1 MQKKLDLRL
10 GRIEALL
17 EEGNQHARDTRQE
30 MNEEMEHLHDKVD
43 QVHDTVTYIR
53 KHMSSMTPHRL
64 ACALF
69 ITILLW
75 IATVHYLITH
85 QYL

>member
-17 EEGNQHARDTRQE
+17 EEGNQHARDTRLEMQE
-30 MNEEMEHLHDKVD
+30 EIGTLHVKVD
-43 QVHDTVTYIR
+43 QVQDTVTYIR

-69 ITILLW
+69 FAIFLW
-75 IATVHYLITH
+75 VITVHYLISH
-85 QYL
+85 RYL

>member
-1 MQKKLDLRL
+1 MQQKLDLRL

-17 EEGNQHARDTRQE
+17 EEGNQHARDTRLEIQ
-30 MNEEMEHLHDKVD
+30 EEMGQLHDKVD
-43 QVHDTVTYIR
+43 QVQDTVTYIR

-75 IATVHYLITH
+75 IATVHYLITR

>member
-1 MQKKLDLRL
+1 MQQKLDLRL

-17 EEGNQHARDTRQE
+17 EEGNQHARDTRLEIQ
-30 MNEEMEHLHDKVD
+30 EEMGQLHDKVD
-43 QVHDTVTYIR
+43 QVQDTVTYIR

-69 ITILLW
+69 ITIVLW